1 MDFEQ
6 ICLAKELEKNKLR
19 LHLYEITFPQGCL
32 FPILKYNTES
42 LSSNH
47 LPIDV
52 YPALTPF
59 FDSIV
64 FRRRTALLSLF
75 QTWMQKFICP
85 SRYFYATF
93 IVNFDKNTAST
104 QRDDVK
110 KRCVGRIPEKDYQ
123 FPVCAQEILS
133 SRAQRT
139 GHRSS
144 ATFSSDRKQ
153 TLSLSLSLE
162 GISRCRRIFGKRN
175 TQKKR
180 GNWTAVGLTH
190 VRPSTSRDATL
201 SDNRILRRCRGNGR
215 TKEGGGHAPSNPLLS
230 SPNPIVP

>member
-93 IVNFDKNTAST
+93 IVNFDKNTASA

-153 TLSLSLSLE
+153 TLSLSLSRGDFPLSSY
-162 GISRCRRIFGKRN
+162 IW
-175 TQKKR
+175 QKKYTEKAWKLDGCR
-180 GNWTAVGLTH
+180 VDTCPTEYQQRCNIVRQPNLAAVSRQWKNERRWGA
-190 VRPSTSRDATL
+190 RPEQPFTFVS
-201 SDNRILRRCRGNGR
+201 
-215 TKEGGGHAPSNPLLS
+215 
-230 SPNPIVP
+230 